1 MLRARPLSAPGS
13 RMVSIDT
20 LIGVS
25 RILVVASLTPATLTV
40 ALFTRATLVR
50 ASLTGATSTQDP
62 TWPRAPWN

>member
-1 MLRARPLSAPGS
+1 
-13 RMVSIDT
+13 MVSIDT

-50 ASLTGATSTQDP
+50 ASSLTGATSHQDP